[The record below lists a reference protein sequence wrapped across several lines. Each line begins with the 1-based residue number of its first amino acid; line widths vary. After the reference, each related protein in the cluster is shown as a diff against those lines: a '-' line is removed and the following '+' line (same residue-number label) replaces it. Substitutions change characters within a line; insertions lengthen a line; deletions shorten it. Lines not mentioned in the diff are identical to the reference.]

1 MGSQLPQ
8 QIPHCSNFRSK
19 SLVDF
24 VGGDSLQLFHL
35 LGIDSGFLS
44 LPANEWQQCSAYLA
58 AKEEVANLP
67 YTNDA
72 AEGVLGLATD
82 VSCKTAQKSETELQA
97 FYKVIN
103 GTREKL
109 HEQATSDQSS

>member
-1 MGSQLPQ
+1 MAARYAEHCCQSSAGIDRKPES
-8 QIPHCSNFRSK
+8 IPYCSNFRSK

-35 LGIDSGFLS
+35 LRIDSGFLS

-58 AKEEVANLP
+58 AKEVVANLP
-67 YTNDA
+67 CTTDA
-72 AEGVLGLATD
+72 AERVLGLATD

-97 FYKVIN
+97 V
-103 GTREKL
+103 
-109 HEQATSDQSS
+109 